1 MTTERQYFVYF
12 LSSDTSV
19 LSVGVTSD
27 LRRRVFEHQHGLIEG
42 LTKRYPVP
50 ASSSL
55 RTA

>member
-1 MTTERQYFVYF
+1 VTTERQYFVYF